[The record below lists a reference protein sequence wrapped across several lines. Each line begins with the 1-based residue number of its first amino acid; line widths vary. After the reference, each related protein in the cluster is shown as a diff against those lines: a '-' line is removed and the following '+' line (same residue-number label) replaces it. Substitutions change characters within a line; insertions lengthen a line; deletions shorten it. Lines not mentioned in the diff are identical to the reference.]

1 MFLPSALCQDRPMPD
16 QSREFDVII
25 FGATGFVGELTAEY
39 LANNAPL
46 GTRIALA
53 GRSESKLAETR
64 KRLPESAER
73 WPLIVADADSPSSLD
88 AMVAR
93 TRVIATTVGPYL
105 KYGEALVG
113 AAASA
118 GTDYIDLTGEVPF
131 VRFSIDKFDDVA
143 RVSGARIVNACGFDS
158 IPSDL
163 GVYALYRK
171 VTDDGAGE
179 LTATTNV
186 VTKMRGS
193 ASGGTVDSMRVISDL
208 ARDPEQRKVLLNPQA
223 LSSGPGE
230 TVKAPRGSEASDT
243 PIMKGSTVDPSL
255 DGTLGPFFMAS
266 FNTRVVRRSNYLL
279 DGAYGSGFKY
289 GEAMAF
295 GKNPLAS
302 RLAAM
307 GAIGALG
314 AFFGALSMK
323 PTRRVLDRFLP
334 KPGEG
339 PDEESRNK
347 GYFELQAF
355 TRTTTG
361 KRYRSITAA
370 SGDPGYKATAMM
382 FGEAA
387 LALALDRDDLPER
400 YGVLTPA
407 AAMGDALIKR
417 LRAAGMK
424 VEASAL
430 D

>member
-1 MFLPSALCQDRPMPD
+1 MPD
-16 QSREFDVII
+16 QSREFDVIV

-39 LANNAPL
+39 LAKNAPL

-53 GRSESKLAETR
+53 GRSESKLTETR
-64 KRLPESAER
+64 KRLPETAQG

-113 AAASA
+113 AAAST

-131 VRFSIDKFDDVA
+131 VRFAIDKYDEVA
-143 RVSGARIVNACGFDS
+143 RVSGARIVPSCGFDS
-158 IPSDL
+158 IPSDV

-179 LTATTNV
+179 LTETTNV
-186 VTKMRGS
+186 VTRMRGG
-193 ASGGTVDSMRVISDL
+193 ASGGTVDSMRVIAAL
-208 ARDPEQRKVLLNPQA
+208 ARDPESRKVLVNPQA
-223 LSSGPGE
+223 LSSGPG
-230 TVKAPRGSEASDT
+230 AMPQAHRNSEPTDM
-243 PIMKGSTVDPSL
+243 PIISATAVDPSL
-255 DGTLGPFFMAS
+255 AGTLGPFFMAS
-266 FNTRVVRRSNYLL
+266 YNTRIVRRTNFLL
-279 DGAYGSGFKY
+279 DGAYGKDFRY

-295 GKNPLAS
+295 GKN
-302 RLAAM
+302 RLLGRVAA
-307 GAIGALG
+307 GAMSGALG
-314 AFFGALSMK
+314 AFFAGLAFK

-339 PDEESRNK
+339 PDEKARDK

-361 KRYRSITAA
+361 KRYRSVTAA

-387 LALALDRDDLPER
+387 LALALDREDLPER
-400 YGVLTPA
+400 YGVLTPVS
-407 AAMGDALIKR
+407 AMGDALVAR
-417 LRAAGMK
+417 LRGAGMRI
-424 VEASAL
+424 EAEAL
-430 D
+430 S

>member
-1 MFLPSALCQDRPMPD
+1 MPD

-39 LANNAPL
+39 LATNAPL

-64 KRLPESAER
+64 KRLPAAAER
-73 WPLIVADADSPSSLD
+73 WPLIVADVDSPSSLD

-118 GTDYIDLTGEVPF
+118 GTDYVDLTGEVPF
-131 VRFSIDKFDDVA
+131 VRYAIDKVDEVA
-143 RVSGARIVNACGFDS
+143 RVTGARIVPSCGFDS
-158 IPSDL
+158 IPSDI
-163 GVYALYRK
+163 GVFALYRK

-179 LTATTNV
+179 LTETTNV
-186 VTKMRGS
+186 VTKMRGG
-193 ASGGTVDSMRVISDL
+193 ASGGTVDSMRVISSL
-208 ARDPEQRKVLLNPQA
+208 ARDPESRKVLTNPQA

-230 TVKAPRGSEASDT
+230 MPQVRRSSEPSDM
-243 PIMKGSTVDPSL
+243 PIMSATSVDPSL
-255 DGTLGPFFMAS
+255 AGTLGPFFMAS
-266 FNTRVVRRSNYLL
+266 YNTRIVRRTNFLL
-279 DGAYGSGFKY
+279 DGAYGKDFRY
-289 GEAMAF
+289 GEAMSF
-295 GKNPLAS
+295 GRNKLLGRVAAGAAS
-302 RLAAM
+302 
-307 GAIGALG
+307 GALG
-314 AFFGALSMK
+314 AFFAGLAFK

-339 PDEESRNK
+339 PNEESRNK

-355 TRTTTG
+355 TRTSTG
-361 KRYRSITAA
+361 KRYRSVTAA

-387 LALALDRDDLPER
+387 LTLALDREDLPDR
-400 YGVLTPA
+400 FGVLTPA
-407 AAMGDALIKR
+407 SAMGDALANR
-417 LRAAGMK
+417 LRGAGMK
-424 VEASAL
+424 IEASAL

>member
-1 MFLPSALCQDRPMPD
+1 MPD

-39 LANNAPL
+39 LAANAPL

-53 GRSESKLAETR
+53 GRSESKLTAVR
-64 KRLPESAER
+64 SRLPEAAQR
-73 WPLIVADADSPSSLD
+73 WPLIVAEADSPSSLD

-93 TRVIATTVGPYL
+93 TRVVATTVGPYL
-105 KYGEALVG
+105 KYGEALVV

-131 VRFSIDKFDDVA
+131 VRYAIDKVDEVA
-143 RVSGARIVNACGFDS
+143 RVSGARIVPSCGFDS
-158 IPSDL
+158 IPSDI
-163 GVYALYRK
+163 GVWALHRK

-179 LTATTNV
+179 LTETTNV
-186 VTKMRGS
+186 VTKMRGG
-193 ASGGTVDSMRVISDL
+193 ASGGTVDSMRVITGL
-208 ARDPEQRKVLLNPQA
+208 ARDPEARKVLTNPQA

-230 TVKAPRGSEASDT
+230 MPRAHRSSEPSDMPIISAS
-243 PIMKGSTVDPSL
+243 SVDPSL
-255 DGTLGPFFMAS
+255 VGTLGPFFMAS
-266 FNTRVVRRSNYLL
+266 YNTRIVRRSNFLL
-279 DGAYGSGFKY
+279 EGAYGKDFRY
-289 GEAMAF
+289 GEAMAL
-295 GKNPLAS
+295 GKNKLLG
-302 RLAAM
+302 RVAAAGIT
-307 GAIGALG
+307 GAIGALFTG
-314 AFFGALSMK
+314 LAFK
-323 PTRRVLDRFLP
+323 PTRRVLDRILP

-339 PDEESRNK
+339 PDEASRNK

-361 KRYRSITAA
+361 KRYRSVTAA

-387 LALALDRDDLPER
+387 LALALDREELPDR

-407 AAMGDALIKR
+407 TAMGDALTKR

-424 VEASAL
+424 IEAAAL

>member
-1 MFLPSALCQDRPMPD
+1 MPD

-39 LANNAPL
+39 LARSAPL

-53 GRSESKLAETR
+53 GRSEVKLAETR
-64 KRLPESAER
+64 KRLPEAAER

-105 KYGEALVG
+105 KYGEALVV

-131 VRFSIDKFDDVA
+131 VRYAIDKVDEVA
-143 RVSGARIVNACGFDS
+143 RVSGARIVPSCGFDS

-179 LTATTNV
+179 LTETTNV
-186 VTKMRGS
+186 VTRMRGG
-193 ASGGTVDSMRVISDL
+193 ASGGTIDSMRVITGL
-208 ARDPEQRKVLLNPQA
+208 ARDPEQRKVLTNPQA
-223 LSSGPGE
+223 LSSGPGGM
-230 TVKAPRGSEASDT
+230 PRAHRTSEPSDM
-243 PIMKGSTVDPSL
+243 PIISAATVDPSL
-255 DGTLGPFFMAS
+255 SGTLGPFFMAS
-266 FNTRVVRRSNYLL
+266 YNTRIVRRTNFLL
-279 DGAYGSGFKY
+279 DGAYGKDFRY
-289 GEAMAF
+289 GEAMAM
-295 GKNPLAS
+295 GRNKVLGRVAA
-302 RLAAM
+302 AAM
-307 GAIGALG
+307 TGAIGALFTG
-314 AFFGALSMK
+314 LAFK
-323 PTRRVLDRFLP
+323 PTRRVLDRVLP

-339 PDEESRNK
+339 PDEAARDK

-355 TRTTTG
+355 TRTSTG
-361 KRYRSITAA
+361 KRYRSVTAA

-387 LALALDRDDLPER
+387 LALALDRDELPER
-400 YGVLTPA
+400 FGVLTPA
-407 AAMGDALIKR
+407 AAMGDALTKR

-424 VEASAL
+424 VEAAAL
-430 D
+430 A

>member
-1 MFLPSALCQDRPMPD
+1 MPD

-39 LANNAPL
+39 LARNAPL
-46 GTRIALA
+46 GTRVALA

-64 KRLPESAER
+64 KRLPDAAER

-131 VRFSIDKFDDVA
+131 VRYAIDKVDDVA
-143 RVSGARIVNACGFDS
+143 RGTGARIVPSCGFDS
-158 IPSDL
+158 IPSDI
-163 GVYALYRK
+163 GVWTLFRK
-171 VTDDGAGE
+171 VSDDGAGE
-179 LTATTNV
+179 LTETTTV
-186 VTKMRGS
+186 VTKMRGG
-193 ASGGTVDSMRVISDL
+193 ASGGTVDSMRVISGL
-208 ARDPEQRKVLLNPQA
+208 ARDPESRKVLVNPQA

-230 TVKAPRGSEASDT
+230 MPRVPRSSEPSDM
-243 PIMKGSTVDPSL
+243 PIMSAASVDPSL
-255 DGTLGPFFMAS
+255 AGTLGPFFMAS
-266 FNTRVVRRSNYLL
+266 YNTRIVRRTNFLL
-279 DGAYGSGFKY
+279 DGAYGKDFRY
-289 GEAMAF
+289 GEAMSF
-295 GKNPLAS
+295 GRNKLLGRVVA
-302 RLAAM
+302 
-307 GAIGALG
+307 G
-314 AFFGALSMK
+314 AFSGLLGGFFAGLAFK

-339 PDEESRNK
+339 PDEKSREK

-361 KRYRSITAA
+361 KRYRSVTAA

-387 LALALDRDDLPER
+387 LALALDRADLPER

-407 AAMGDALIKR
+407 SAMGDALARR
-417 LRAAGMK
+417 LRAAGMTI
-424 VEASAL
+424 EASAI

>member
-1 MFLPSALCQDRPMPD
+1 MPD

-25 FGATGFVGELTAEY
+25 FGATGFVGELTAEN
-39 LANNAPL
+39 LARNAPL

-53 GRSESKLAETR
+53 GRSETKLADVR
-64 KRLPESAER
+64 KRLPEAAHR

-131 VRFSIDKFDDVA
+131 VRFAIDKFDDVA
-143 RVSGARIVNACGFDS
+143 RVSGARIVPSCGFDS
-158 IPSDL
+158 IPSDM
-163 GVYALYRK
+163 GVYALHRK
-171 VTDDGAGE
+171 VSGDGAGE
-179 LTATTNV
+179 LTETTTV
-186 VTKMRGS
+186 VTKMRGG
-193 ASGGTVDSMRVISDL
+193 ASGGTVDSMRVIAGL
-208 ARDPEQRKVLLNPQA
+208 ARDPESRKVLVNPQA

-230 TVKAPRGSEASDT
+230 IPKVHRSSEPTDM
-243 PIMKGSTVDPSL
+243 PIMSASTVDPSL
-255 DGTLGPFFMAS
+255 SGTLGPFFMAS
-266 FNTRVVRRSNYLL
+266 FNTRVVRRTNFLL
-279 DGAYGSGFKY
+279 DGAYGKDFRY
-289 GEAMAF
+289 GEAMSF
-295 GKNPLAS
+295 GRNKVLG
-302 RLAAM
+302 RVAA
-307 GAIGALG
+307 GAMSGVLG
-314 AFFGALSMK
+314 AFFTGLAFK

-339 PDEESRNK
+339 PDEKARDK

-361 KRYRSITAA
+361 KRYRSVTAA

-387 LALALDRDDLPER
+387 LTLALDREDLPER

-407 AAMGDALIKR
+407 AAMGDALVAR
-417 LRAAGMK
+417 LKGAGMTI
-424 VEASAL
+424 EAAAIG
-430 D
+430 